1 MTTESIVT
9 SSIDVEIKNEAAQI
23 LESMG
28 LTISDG
34 IRLFLYQVTTSKAL
48 PFNVETLN
56 SVTLSA
62 LESARDGKDCESVSL
77 DQLAL
82 EWDEECGK

>member
-1 MTTESIVT
+1 MTTESIV
-9 SSIDVEIKNEAAQI
+9 SSQIDVKVKNEAAQI

-34 IRLFLYQVTTSKAL
+34 IRLFLYQVIVSKTL

-56 SVTLSA
+56 PITLSA
-62 LESARDGKDCESVSL
+62 MESARDGKDCEITSL
-77 DQLAL
+77 EQLAL